1 MIDRLELIRTS
12 LLPLLAEQG
21 HADVPVVTSFQPTEQ
36 GRTDGP
42 TLYLCQIPAG
52 GNYGWQGRSTK
63 WDEDTQ
69 TLKRTESQIVR
80 ETFQLMSLNDTGVG
94 IDPITLHNLTTVLI
108 ASQAFREALRLE
120 AVGIERIVASRT
132 PEYVND
138 RERFE
143 QSPSFDFT
151 LTHTTA
157 IIQQA
162 RYFERAEINITRV

>member
-1 MIDRLELIRTS
+1 MIERLELIRTR

-21 HADVPVVTSFQPTEQ
+21 APDVLVVTAFQPDSQ

-42 TLYLCQIPAG
+42 TLYLQQLPVG
-52 GNYGWQGRSTK
+52 GNYGWQGRSATF
-63 WDEDTQ
+63 DSNTQ
-69 TLKRTESQIVR
+69 TMTRKESQIVR
-80 ETFQLMSLNDTGVG
+80 EGFQLTALNDTGVG
-94 IDPITLHNLTTVLI
+94 IAPIDLHNLAKLLVG
-108 ASQAFREALRLE
+108 SQAFRQALRLE
-120 AVGIERIVASRT
+120 KVGIERIVASRT
-132 PEYVND
+132 PDWSND

-162 RYFERAEINITRV
+162 RYFERAEINVTRV